1 MIVELY
7 KLCDKTKR
15 EELEEV
21 CGIYAILYNNEVIY
35 VGQSINI
42 RSRLASHTSKAKINQ
57 YAKRD
62 QNDKNTQLKL
72 EFYTLIQEHM
82 DEIQFLYI
90 PCNKKELD
98 KYEEYYINKYKPKYN
113 YAGVYIRYKKEQ
125 KKHSELTENLQL
137 K

>member
-42 RSRLASHTSKAKINQ
+42 RSRLDSHTNKARINE

-62 QNDKNTQLKL
+62 QHNKNTQLKL

-90 PCNKKELD
+90 PCDKKELN

-113 YAGVYIRYKKEQ
+113 YVGVYTRYKKAQ
-125 KKHSELTENLQL
+125 RVTTYN
-137 K
+137 

>member
-1 MIVELY
+1 
-7 KLCDKTKR
+7 
-15 EELEEV
+15 
-21 CGIYAILYNNEVIY
+21 
-35 VGQSINI
+35 
-42 RSRLASHTSKAKINQ
+42 
-57 YAKRD
+57 
-62 QNDKNTQLKL
+62 
-72 EFYTLIQEHM
+72 M

>member
-7 KLCDKTKR
+7 RLCDKTKR

-42 RSRLASHTSKAKINQ
+42 RSRLDSHTNKARINE
-57 YAKRD
+57 YIKRD
-62 QNDKNTQLKL
+62 QHNKNTQLKL

-90 PCNKKELD
+90 PCDKKELD

-113 YAGVYIRYKKEQ
+113 YIGVYTRYKKAQ
-125 KKHSELTENLQL
+125 LVTENLQL

>member
-1 MIVELY
+1 MIVKLY

-21 CGIYAILYNNEVIY
+21 SGIYAILYNNEVIY

-42 RSRLASHTSKAKINQ
+42 RSRLDSHTNKARINE

-62 QNDKNTQLKL
+62 QHNKNTQLKL

-82 DEIQFLYI
+82 DEIQFLYV
-90 PCNKKELD
+90 PCDKKELD

-113 YAGVYIRYKKEQ
+113 YVGVYTRYKKAQ
-125 KKHSELTENLQL
+125 RVTTYN
-137 K
+137 

>member
-42 RSRLASHTSKAKINQ
+42 RSRLDSHTNKARINE

-62 QNDKNTQLKL
+62 QHNKNTQLKL

-90 PCNKKELD
+90 PCDKKELD

-113 YAGVYIRYKKEQ
+113 YVGVYTRYKKAQ
-125 KKHSELTENLQL
+125 RVTKNLQL

>member
-7 KLCDKTKR
+7 RLCDKTKR
-15 EELEEV
+15 EELEGV

-90 PCNKKELD
+90 PCDKKELD

-113 YAGVYIRYKKEQ
+113 YLGVYIRYKKEQ
-125 KKHSELTENLQL
+125 KNTAN
-137 K
+137 

>member
-1 MIVELY
+1 MIVKLY

-42 RSRLASHTSKAKINQ
+42 RSRLDSHTNKARINE

-62 QNDKNTQLKL
+62 QHNKNTQLKL

-82 DEIQFLYI
+82 NEIQFLYI
-90 PCNKKELD
+90 PCDKKELD
-98 KYEEYYINKYKPKYN
+98 KYEEYYSNKYKPKYN
-113 YAGVYIRYKKEQ
+113 QVGVYTRYKKAQ
-125 KKHSELTENLQL
+125 RVTENLQL

>member
-21 CGIYAILYNNEVIY
+21 CGIYAILYNDEVIY

-42 RSRLASHTSKAKINQ
+42 RSRLASHTNKARINE

-62 QNDKNTQLKL
+62 QNNKNTQLKL

-82 DEIQFLYI
+82 NEIQFLYI
-90 PCNKKELD
+90 PCDKKELD

-113 YAGVYIRYKKEQ
+113 YAGVLYQI
-125 KKHSELTENLQL
+125 
-137 K
+137 

>member
-1 MIVELY
+1 MIVKLY

-42 RSRLASHTSKAKINQ
+42 RSRLDSHTNKARINE

-62 QNDKNTQLKL
+62 QHNKNTQLKL

-90 PCNKKELD
+90 PCDKKELD

-113 YAGVYIRYKKEQ
+113 ILLKDDKKYPPLP
-125 KKHSELTENLQL
+125 HW
-137 K
+137 

>member
-42 RSRLASHTSKAKINQ
+42 RSRLASHTSKARIDE

-62 QNDKNTQLKL
+62 QHDKNTQLKL

-82 DEIQFLYI
+82 DEMQFLYI
-90 PCNKKELD
+90 PCDKKELD

-113 YAGVYIRYKKEQ
+113 YLGVYIRYKKAQRVEQ
-125 KKHSELTENLQL
+125 KSSN
-137 K
+137 

>member
-7 KLCDKTKR
+7 RLCDKTKR

-42 RSRLASHTSKAKINQ
+42 RSRLDSHTNKARINE

-62 QNDKNTQLKL
+62 QHNKNTQLKL

-90 PCNKKELD
+90 PCDKKELN

-113 YAGVYIRYKKEQ
+113 YVGVYTRYKKAQ
-125 KKHSELTENLQL
+125 RVTENLQL

>member
-7 KLCDKTKR
+7 RLCDKTKR

-42 RSRLASHTSKAKINQ
+42 RSRLDSHTNKARINE

-62 QNDKNTQLKL
+62 QHNKNTQLKL

-90 PCNKKELD
+90 PCDKKELD

-113 YAGVYIRYKKEQ
+113 YIGVYTRYKKAQ
-125 KKHSELTENLQL
+125 RVTENLQL

>member
-7 KLCDKTKR
+7 RLCDKTKR

-42 RSRLASHTSKAKINQ
+42 RSRLDSHTNKARINE

-62 QNDKNTQLKL
+62 QHNKNTQLKL

-90 PCNKKELD
+90 PCDKKELD

-113 YAGVYIRYKKEQ
+113 YIGVYTRYKKAQ
-125 KKHSELTENLQL
+125 R
-137 K
+137 

>member
-42 RSRLASHTSKAKINQ
+42 RSRLDSHTNKARINE
-57 YAKRD
+57 YTKRD
-62 QNDKNTQLKL
+62 QHNKNTQLKL

-90 PCNKKELD
+90 PCDKKELN

-113 YAGVYIRYKKEQ
+113 YVGVYTRYKKAQ
-125 KKHSELTENLQL
+125 RVTENLQL

>member
-15 EELEEV
+15 EELKEV

-42 RSRLASHTSKAKINQ
+42 RSRLDSHTNKARINE

-62 QNDKNTQLKL
+62 QHNKNTQLKL

-90 PCNKKELD
+90 PCDKKELN

-113 YAGVYIRYKKEQ
+113 YVGVYTRYKKAQ
-125 KKHSELTENLQL
+125 RVTTYN
-137 K
+137 

>member
-42 RSRLASHTSKAKINQ
+42 RSRLDSHTNKARINE

-62 QNDKNTQLKL
+62 QHNKNTQLKL

-90 PCNKKELD
+90 PCDKKELD

-113 YAGVYIRYKKEQ
+113 YVGVYTRYKKAQ
-125 KKHSELTENLQL
+125 RVTENLQL

>member
-7 KLCDKTKR
+7 RLCDKTKR

-42 RSRLASHTSKAKINQ
+42 RSRLDSHTNKAKINE

-62 QNDKNTQLKL
+62 QHNKNTQLKL

-90 PCNKKELD
+90 PCDKKELD

-113 YAGVYIRYKKEQ
+113 YVGVYTRYKKAQ
-125 KKHSELTENLQL
+125 RVTENLQL

>member
-7 KLCDKTKR
+7 RLCDKTKR

-42 RSRLASHTSKAKINQ
+42 RSRLDSHTNKARINE

-62 QNDKNTQLKL
+62 QHNKNTQLKL

-82 DEIQFLYI
+82 DEIQFLYV
-90 PCNKKELD
+90 PCDKKELD

-113 YAGVYIRYKKEQ
+113 YVGVYTRYKKAQ
-125 KKHSELTENLQL
+125 RVTENLQL

>member
-7 KLCDKTKR
+7 RLCDKTKR

-42 RSRLASHTSKAKINQ
+42 RSRLDSHTNKARINE

-62 QNDKNTQLKL
+62 QHNKNTQLKL

-90 PCNKKELD
+90 PCDKKELD

-113 YAGVYIRYKKEQ
+113 YVGVYTRYKKAQ
-125 KKHSELTENLQL
+125 RVTENLQL

>member
-42 RSRLASHTSKAKINQ
+42 RSRLDSHTNKARIKAKE
-57 YAKRD
+57 
-62 QNDKNTQLKL
+62 T
-72 EFYTLIQEHM
+72 M
-82 DEIQFLYI
+82 
-90 PCNKKELD
+90 KKVKKAMMLD
-98 KYEEYYINKYKPKYN
+98 Y
-113 YAGVYIRYKKEQ
+113 
-125 KKHSELTENLQL
+125 
-137 K
+137 

>member
-7 KLCDKTKR
+7 RLCDKTKR
-15 EELEEV
+15 EELEKV

-42 RSRLASHTSKAKINQ
+42 RSRLDSHTNKARINE

-62 QNDKNTQLKL
+62 QHNKNTQLKL

-90 PCNKKELD
+90 PCDKKELD

-113 YAGVYIRYKKEQ
+113 YVGVYTRYKKAQ
-125 KKHSELTENLQL
+125 RVIENLQL

>member
-7 KLCDKTKR
+7 RLCDETKR
-15 EELEEV
+15 KELEEV

-42 RSRLASHTSKAKINQ
+42 RSRLDSHTNKARINE
-57 YAKRD
+57 YTKRD
-62 QNDKNTQLKL
+62 QHNKNTQLKL

-90 PCNKKELD
+90 PCDKKELD

-113 YAGVYIRYKKEQ
+113 YVGVYTRYKK
-125 KKHSELTENLQL
+125 HNG
-137 K
+137 

>member
-42 RSRLASHTSKAKINQ
+42 RSRLASHTNKARIDE

-62 QNDKNTQLKL
+62 Q
-72 EFYTLIQEHM
+72 H
-82 DEIQFLYI
+82 
-90 PCNKKELD
+90 
-98 KYEEYYINKYKPKYN
+98 N
-113 YAGVYIRYKKEQ
+113 YAGVYIRYKKAQ
-125 KKHSELTENLQL
+125 RVTENLQL

>member
-42 RSRLASHTSKAKINQ
+42 RSRLDSHTNKARINE

-62 QNDKNTQLKL
+62 QHNKNTQLKL

-90 PCNKKELD
+90 PCDKKELD

-113 YAGVYIRYKKEQ
+113 YIGVYTRYKKAQ
-125 KKHSELTENLQL
+125 RVTENLQL

>member
-7 KLCDKTKR
+7 RLCDKTKR

-42 RSRLASHTSKAKINQ
+42 RSRLDSHTNKARINE

-62 QNDKNTQLKL
+62 QHNKNTQLKL
-72 EFYTLIQEHM
+72 EFYTLIQENM

-90 PCNKKELD
+90 PCDKKELD

-113 YAGVYIRYKKEQ
+113 YIGVYTRYKKAQ
-125 KKHSELTENLQL
+125 RVTENLQL

>member
-7 KLCDKTKR
+7 RLCDKTKR

-21 CGIYAILYNNEVIY
+21 CGIYAILYNKEVIY
-35 VGQSINI
+35 IGQSINI
-42 RSRLASHTSKAKINQ
+42 RSRLDSHKNKARINE

-62 QNDKNTQLKL
+62 QHNKNTQLKL

-82 DEIQFLYI
+82 DEIQFLYV
-90 PCNKKELD
+90 PCDKKELD

-113 YAGVYIRYKKEQ
+113 YVGVYTRYKK
-125 KKHSELTENLQL
+125 HNG
-137 K
+137 

>member
-7 KLCDKTKR
+7 RLCDKAKR
-15 EELEEV
+15 KELEEV

-90 PCNKKELD
+90 PCNKKE
-98 KYEEYYINKYKPKYN
+98 
-113 YAGVYIRYKKEQ
+113 Q
-125 KKHSELTENLQL
+125 KNTAN
-137 K
+137 

>member
-15 EELEEV
+15 EELEKV

-42 RSRLASHTSKAKINQ
+42 RSRLDSHTNKARINE

-62 QNDKNTQLKL
+62 QHNKNTQLKL

-90 PCNKKELD
+90 PCDKKELN

-113 YAGVYIRYKKEQ
+113 YVGVYTRYKKAQ
-125 KKHSELTENLQL
+125 RVTTYN
-137 K
+137 